1 MSRFHYRQIEKSMLQ
16 IIDSMFESYHKS
28 MVKRVEETSPEYAE
42 HLHLIKKQH
51 TVSDEDKRKWML
63 DAYLKTHEKEMEE
76 NRKKELLY
84 MLEELPEDI
93 KNIRQGTDFIY
104 REDVST
110 KYVAEKMESG
120 KPL

>member
-28 MVKRVEETSPEYAE
+28 MVKRVEETSPEYAV

>member
-1 MSRFHYRQIEKSMLQ
+1 
-16 IIDSMFESYHKS
+16 
-28 MVKRVEETSPEYAE
+28 
-42 HLHLIKKQH
+42 
-51 TVSDEDKRKWML
+51 
-63 DAYLKTHEKEMEE
+63 
-76 NRKKELLY
+76 

-110 KYVAEKMESG
+110 KYVAEKMENG